1 MTGQPTLDAHAVV
14 LHVTSL
20 ILDAG
25 ILYENH
31 TRGQHY
37 VCFVQFSVKR
47 QRRHHEGSHLQQY
60 CGISVGKRSYCV
72 HAFVGKKRN

>member
-47 QRRHHEGSHLQQY
+47 QRRHHEGLIYSNIVESLLEKGATVCMHL
-60 CGISVGKRSYCV
+60 
-72 HAFVGKKRN
+72 